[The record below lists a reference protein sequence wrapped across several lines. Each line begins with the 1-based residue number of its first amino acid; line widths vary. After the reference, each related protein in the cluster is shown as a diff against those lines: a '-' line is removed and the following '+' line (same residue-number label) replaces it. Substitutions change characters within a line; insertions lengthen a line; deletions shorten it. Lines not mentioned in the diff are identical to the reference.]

1 MHSIFD
7 AESADAKS
15 PQNLKQISPPP
26 PASLLYVSLLNQQ
39 REKGAASSH
48 SIPPRMPVV
57 YTLDGH
63 LSMVDRP
70 SLIDTQHAYHASD
83 ITCLSYIFSETS
95 VIIGSVHQEFKL
107 DEVN

>member
-1 MHSIFD
+1 MHSIFG

-48 SIPPRMPVV
+48 SIPPECP
-57 YTLDGH
+57 
-63 LSMVDRP
+63 LSTRWMG
-70 SLIDTQHAYHASD
+70 I
-83 ITCLSYIFSETS
+83 
-95 VIIGSVHQEFKL
+95 
-107 DEVN
+107 